1 MVPSQLIGPVGADAK
16 GSKPIVSLNEK
27 PMKLSRVDP
36 GGSPEVS
43 RPRVL
48 CVDDNDLI
56 LSTLKSAF
64 KADGFEMDTAYNGF
78 NALGKITKQP
88 QGFQAIM
95 TDLRMPGVDG
105 FALIEKSR
113 AAGYA
118 GPIIVYAAS
127 ITGDARQR
135 LDELGIRHII
145 EKPARSSEL
154 IAAVRE
160 SLNGA

>member
-1 MVPSQLIGPVGADAK
+1 
-16 GSKPIVSLNEK
+16 
-27 PMKLSRVDP
+27 MKLSRVNH
-36 GGSPEVS
+36 GASPEVS
-43 RPRVL
+43 RPRLL

-64 KADGFEMDTAYNGF
+64 KADGFEVDTSYNGF

-88 QGFQAIM
+88 QGFQAVM

-135 LDELGIRHII
+135 LVELGITRII
-145 EKPARSSEL
+145 EKPARTSEL

-160 SLNGA
+160 SMNGA

>member
-1 MVPSQLIGPVGADAK
+1 
-16 GSKPIVSLNEK
+16 
-27 PMKLSRVDP
+27 MKLSRVEP
-36 GGSPEVS
+36 RLSPDGS

-56 LSTLKSAF
+56 LGTLKAAF
-64 KADGFEMDTAYNGF
+64 KADGFEVETAYNGF
-78 NALGKITKQP
+78 NALGKLTKNP
-88 QGFQAIM
+88 HALQALI

-105 FALIEKSR
+105 FGLIEKSR

-118 GPIIVYAAS
+118 GPIVVYAAS

-135 LDELGIRHII
+135 LVELGIKHVI

-160 SLNGA
+160 SLSGA